1 MNASVFLKLL
11 KRRLRALPPA
21 ERRRV
26 CRDYKRTIENEV
38 MMGVLE
44 EAAVAELGDVNAA
57 AERALAEAE
66 SRGVTLKKPVSA
78 GKKAFIIALAALLF
92 AVPAGAA
99 ALAVLVF
106 GFGYS
111 IGPEPE
117 WSDKS
122 MDIELPA
129 EASLFT
135 ELDSFR
141 LTVGSSGDTL
151 AHVTYSENENCAF
164 SVDKQ
169 QNGLHIRQT
178 EKKHLTSLFRRHDK
192 ELRVLLPSGF
202 SGSVTIRTTTGEVSI
217 EDLGGIRTLDV
228 YVNEGDLSV
237 SGVSVFSASLSYTAG
252 DLTVDGLEAESFV
265 RLNGVT
271 GVSEVKNVN
280 TPLFEVNVT
289 AGSMELSAIDAEI
302 SRIVATTGSYSISD
316 FDSQDI
322 TINLTTG
329 SVNGMLK
336 GRLNDYEID
345 CGTLTG
351 NCNLPSE
358 NNGGP
363 RKLFGRCTTGR
374 IHIYLKTRSAGR
386 RRPCRIGISD
396 KRLI

>member
-1 MNASVFLKLL
+1 MNASGFLKLL

-38 MMGVLE
+38 MKGVLE

-92 AVPAGAA
+92 AVLAGAA

-141 LTVGSSGDTL
+141 LTVGSSGDAL

-374 IHIYLKTRSAGR
+374 IHIYFENEERGQET
-386 RRPCRIGISD
+386 PVPD
-396 KRLI
+396 WYY